1 MNPYFQFSGGII
13 SALLFLVA
21 LFFLFVF
28 LPVSMVAEAFSKLG
42 LTPVQGVL
50 MLIAIMV
57 GRMVNIP
64 VHTSERLVVVSRPR
78 SVQFGMDEAGR
89 PVRIEQE
96 SANELKKQVFAV
108 NVGGF
113 VLPLLLS
120 ITFLIRQHMVFQSDG
135 VYSWIG
141 FVLIMVAG
149 GCYAMAK
156 SDPVTGIRIPL
167 VLPRADYFSV
177 RLFLCPGAVQARGR
191 ICGRDNGGD
200 PRWQPDP
207 ARVQAVSEFRGDTHG
222 HYRRSRHFR
231 RSIRGGY
238 FVRSAGLISTRS
250 KHVRY
255 NDHFEFDRW
264 RHVRRNHFPVC
275 QGLHLAG
282 RGCGYFGCGGWSACR
297 FPSPGRW
304 RVTAGFV
311 RELVAGRGR

>member
-167 VLPRADYFSV
+167 VLPA
-177 RLFLCPGAVQARGR
+177 LITFLCVYFFVPE
-191 ICGRDNGGD
+191 
-200 PRWQPDP
+200 P
-207 ARVQAVSEFRGDTHG
+207 FR
-222 HYRRSRHFR
+222 
-231 RSIRGGY
+231 
-238 FVRSAGLISTRS
+238 
-250 KHVRY
+250 
-255 NDHFEFDRW
+255 
-264 RHVRRNHFPVC
+264 PV
-275 QGLHLAG
+275 AA
-282 RGCGYFGCGGWSACR
+282 Y
-297 FPSPGRW
+297 
-304 RVTAGFV
+304 
-311 RELVAGRGR
+311 VAGTMGAILGGNLIPLVSKRFRNSVGTPMVIIGGPGIFGGVFVAGILSVLLA